1 MYYCVYMKRLGIDK
15 KDVVGKLGTFSKEA
29 HASSLASGIM
39 RTCNSIEEIPGRI
52 KNAKAVVAAV
62 QKAGVSSFYSAEYAK
77 VFSDPK
83 RAVSERARMAS
94 HFKDTHGLNKKQANK
109 MADCVVFCA
118 AKTCGE
124 EPLAKL
130 EEFSN
135 KALALG
141 VPFTVVADAV
151 YYAPGE
157 VDANELARRMVMT
170 SIKQNK
176 PLDVSQTALAVAM
189 QTQ

>member
-1 MYYCVYMKRLGIDK
+1 MKRLGIGK
-15 KDVVGKLGTFSKEA
+15 NEVAKKLGKFSKES
-29 HASSLASGIM
+29 HAISLASGIM
-39 RTCNSIEEIPGRI
+39 RTCKSIDDVPGRI
-52 KNAKAVVAAV
+52 KSAKEVVAAV

-83 RAVSERARMAS
+83 RAVSERVRMS
-94 HFKDTHGLNKKQANK
+94 DHFKDTHGLTTKRANK

-118 AKTCGE
+118 AKTCSE
-124 EPLAKL
+124 APIDRL

-135 KALALG
+135 NALAVG

-157 VDANELARRMVMT
+157 VDANELAKRMVMT
-170 SIKQNK
+170 SLRQSK
-176 PLDVSQTALAVAM
+176 PLDVSQTALAAAM

>member
-15 KDVVGKLGTFSKEA
+15 MEVARKLGTFSKEA
-29 HASSLASGIM
+29 HASSLAGGIM
-39 RTCNSIEEIPGRI
+39 RTCKSLEDVPGRI
-52 KNAKAVVAAV
+52 KNAKAVVTAV

-77 VFSDPK
+77 VFTDPK
-83 RAVSERARMAS
+83 RAVSERARMATN
-94 HFKDTHGLNKKQANK
+94 FKDTHGLNKKQANK

-118 AKTCGE
+118 AKTCSE
-124 EPLAKL
+124 EPLERL

-135 KALALG
+135 NALAIG

-157 VDANELARRMVMT
+157 VDANELAKRMVMT
-170 SIKQNK
+170 SVRQNK
-176 PLDVSQTALAVAM
+176 PLDVSQTVLAAAM

>member
-94 HFKDTHGLNKKQANK
+94 HFKDTHGLNKK
-109 MADCVVFCA
+109 
-118 AKTCGE
+118 
-124 EPLAKL
+124 
-130 EEFSN
+130 
-135 KALALG
+135 LG

-176 PLDVSQTALAVAM
+176 PLDVSQTALAAAM